1 LSGQRPSGNMDDVFW
16 RRREPLVELPLD
28 RDDVIAIFDALA
40 DIKSRT
46 IDIWDVIAGEDDEE
60 EAEP

>member
-1 LSGQRPSGNMDDVFW
+1 MDDVFW

>member
-1 LSGQRPSGNMDDVFW
+1 VFS
-16 RRREPLVELPLD
+16 RRHEPPLELPLD
-28 RDDVIAIFDALA
+28 RDDVLAIFDALL

-46 IDIWDVIAGEDDEE
+46 VDIWTVIVGGEDEE